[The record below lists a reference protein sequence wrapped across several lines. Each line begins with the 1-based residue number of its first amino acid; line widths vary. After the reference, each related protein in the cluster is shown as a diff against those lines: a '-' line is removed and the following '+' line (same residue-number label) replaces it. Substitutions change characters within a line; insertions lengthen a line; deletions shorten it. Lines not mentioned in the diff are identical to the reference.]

1 MADVPN
7 SVYSSGREAPGGSRS
22 ESWKV
27 VSGTPLSVLL
37 AEDNVVNQRVAAALL
52 STLGHKVT
60 ICNNGREALD
70 ALADG
75 HFDIVLMDIQM
86 PVLDGLAAAAEI
98 RALPDPAKAGIPIL
112 AISANVREEDVA
124 RYKAGGIDHVL
135 SKPLRPASL
144 KDMLA
149 KVAVAAAPEPS
160 AGAAASADAL
170 MDEPQVAALREAL
183 SPDKLSELYGLAKQ
197 SLLSCA
203 DMLRDGWTKGDP
215 AEIKAAA
222 HKLAGVARN
231 FGCLAL
237 GKCAARIEDAAR
249 EGKDGKT
256 DQAAF
261 EALLTASISAL
272 PTDR

>member
-1 MADVPN
+1 
-7 SVYSSGREAPGGSRS
+7 
-22 ESWKV
+22 
-27 VSGTPLSVLL
+27 LSVLL

-70 ALADG
+70 ALEAN

-98 RALPDPAKAGIPIL
+98 RALADPIKARIPIL

-124 RYKAGGIDHVL
+124 RYKEGGIDHVL
-135 SKPLRPASL
+135 SKPLRPATL
-144 KDMLA
+144 KDMLS
-149 KVAVAAAPEPS
+149 KVAAVPPAEADGPP
-160 AGAAASADAL
+160 AASEEL
-170 MDEPQVAALREAL
+170 MDGPQVAALREAL
-183 SPDKLSELYGLAKQ
+183 SPDKLAELYGLAKQ
-197 SLLSCA
+197 SLLNCA
-203 DMLRDGWTKGDP
+203 DMLRDGWAKNDL
-215 AEIKAAA
+215 AEIKAAS

-231 FGCLAL
+231 FGCVAL

-249 EGKDGKT
+249 EGHDGKA

-261 EALLTASISAL
+261 EALLTASIHAL